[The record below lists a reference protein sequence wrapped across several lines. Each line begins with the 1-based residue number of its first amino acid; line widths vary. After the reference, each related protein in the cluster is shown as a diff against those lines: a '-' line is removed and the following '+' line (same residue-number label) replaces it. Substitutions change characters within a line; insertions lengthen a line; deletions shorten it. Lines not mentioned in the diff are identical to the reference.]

1 MDRVGLGC
9 LPVTDRV
16 PDGSSSP
23 EQVREWSTREVLRLP
38 AVRAMLVYSTAL
50 SSGLMLQAA
59 AIGKHVYDITGREID
74 IGWIGLV
81 EFLPAAFLVLLT
93 GVVAD
98 RFARKRVVMIGVAGE
113 LASSLAMLFYARTN
127 PTAVAPIFL
136 IALLYGVSRA
146 FIAPA
151 ARSIWPSIAP
161 PGGLPAVVALSS
173 AAYTS
178 AMIVGPAMSG
188 LLYSIDPWV
197 AYAGSSVLI
206 TIGWVSFTRVKVPS
220 VVTQTPMS
228 RPTLH
233 DAVEGLRFIRRTP
246 ILLAAI
252 SLDLF
257 AVLFGGAIAL
267 LPVIA
272 EERLGVG
279 DVAYGWLRASAGIGA
294 ALMAVFLAV
303 RPVRTK
309 VGHKLFFVVAIF
321 GVGTV
326 VLGLTRSYFVA
337 FFAVLII
344 SAADMVSVFIRGSI
358 VPLVTPDEKRGR
370 VLAVENVFIGA
381 SNELGAFES
390 GVASQAVGA
399 AGAVVGGGV
408 ATVGVAGLWW
418 LMFPALRNVDTFSD
432 LEERV
437 DTGTTQID

>member
-1 MDRVGLGC
+1 
-9 LPVTDRV
+9 
-16 PDGSSSP
+16 
-23 EQVREWSTREVLRLP
+23 
-38 AVRAMLVYSTAL
+38 MLVYGACLYT
-50 SSGLMLQAA
+50 GLMLQAA
-59 AIGKHVYDITGREID
+59 VLGKQVYDITGREID

-81 EFLPAAFLVLLT
+81 EFLPAAVLVLVT

-98 RFARKRVVMIGVAGE
+98 RFYRRNIVLVAVAGE
-113 LASSLAMLFYARTN
+113 LASAIALTFYARSN
-127 PTAVAPIFL
+127 PTAVAPIFM
-136 IALLYGVSRA
+136 ITLLYGIARA
-146 FIAPA
+146 FVAPA

-173 AAYTS
+173 ATWTGA
-178 AMIVGPAMSG
+178 AIAGPAMSG

-197 AYAGSSVLI
+197 AYLAASLLI
-206 TIGWVSFTRVKVPS
+206 ATGMVAILRVDVPRNI
-220 VVTQTPMS
+220 TATTE
-228 RPTLH
+228 RPTFRH
-233 DAVEGLRFIRRTP
+233 AIEGLVFIRRTP

-279 DVAYGWLRASAGIGA
+279 DVAYGWLRAAVGIGA
-294 ALMAVFLAV
+294 AAMALFLAW
-303 RPVRTK
+303 RPVQRR
-309 VGHKLFFVVAIF
+309 VGHKLFVVVATF
-321 GVGTV
+321 GVMTV
-326 VLGLTRSYFVA
+326 VLGVTHSYVVA
-337 FFAVLII
+337 FIAIAVM

-390 GVASQAVGA
+390 GVASQALGT

-408 ATVGVAGLWW
+408 ATVGIAGLWW
-418 LMFPALRNVDTFSD
+418 VLFPALRHVDRFSD
-432 LEERV
+432 LEDRAEKPSS
-437 DTGTTQID
+437 

>member
-1 MDRVGLGC
+1 M
-9 LPVTDRV
+9 T
-16 PDGSSSP
+16 SP
-23 EQVREWSTREVLRLP
+23 ADNSTGQSVAPELREWSTKEVLRVP
-38 AVRAMLVYSTAL
+38 AVRAMLIYSATL
-50 SSGLMLQAA
+50 YSGLMLQAA
-59 AIGKHVYDITGREID
+59 TIGKQVYDITGREID
-74 IGWIGLV
+74 IGWVGLV
-81 EFLPAAFLVLLT
+81 EFLPAALLVLVT

-98 RFARKRVVMIGVAGE
+98 RFYRKNVVMIGVAGE
-113 LASSLAMLFYARTN
+113 LASSVAMLLYARTN
-127 PTAVAPIFL
+127 PTAVAPIFM
-136 IALLYGVSRA
+136 ITLLYGISRA

-173 AAYTS
+173 ATWTG
-178 AMIVGPAMSG
+178 AMIVGPAVSG
-188 LLYSIDPWV
+188 LLYSIDPSV

-206 TIGWVSFTRVKVPS
+206 AIGWLSLTRVNVPR
-220 VVTQTPMS
+220 VANDGPVE
-228 RPTLH
+228 RPTFQH
-233 DAVEGLRFIRRTP
+233 AMEGLRFIRRTP

-279 DVAYGWLRASAGIGA
+279 DVAYGWLRAAAGIGA

-309 VGHKLFFVVAIF
+309 VGHKLFFVVAVF

-326 VLGLTRSYFVA
+326 VLGLTRSYLVAFVA
-337 FFAVLII
+337 VIVI

-358 VPLVTPDEKRGR
+358 VPLVTPDAKRGR

-408 ATVGVAGLWW
+408 ATVGIAGLWW
-418 LMFPALRNVDTFSD
+418 FLFPSLRNVDKFSD
-432 LEERV
+432 LEERL
-437 DTGTTQID
+437 DDDPPK

>member
-1 MDRVGLGC
+1 
-9 LPVTDRV
+9 
-16 PDGSSSP
+16 
-23 EQVREWSTREVLRLP
+23 
-38 AVRAMLVYSTAL
+38 MLVYGACLYT
-50 SSGLMLQAA
+50 GLMLQAA
-59 AIGKHVYDITGREID
+59 VLGKQVYDITGREID

-81 EFLPAAFLVLLT
+81 EFLPAAVLVLVT

-98 RFARKRVVMIGVAGE
+98 RFYRRNIVLVAVAGE
-113 LASSLAMLFYARTN
+113 LASAIALTFYARSN
-127 PTAVAPIFL
+127 PTAVAPIFM
-136 IALLYGVSRA
+136 ITLLYGIARA
-146 FIAPA
+146 FVAPA

-173 AAYTS
+173 ATWTGA
-178 AMIVGPAMSG
+178 AIAGPAMSG

-197 AYAGSSVLI
+197 AYLAASLLI
-206 TIGWVSFTRVKVPS
+206 ATGMVAILRVDVPRNI
-220 VVTQTPMS
+220 TATTE
-228 RPTLH
+228 RPTFRH
-233 DAVEGLRFIRRTP
+233 AIEGLVFIRRTP

-279 DVAYGWLRASAGIGA
+279 DVAYGWLRAAVGIGA
-294 ALMAVFLAV
+294 AAMALFLAW
-303 RPVRTK
+303 RPVQRR
-309 VGHKLFFVVAIF
+309 VGHKLFVVVATF
-321 GVGTV
+321 GVMTV
-326 VLGLTRSYFVA
+326 VLGVTHSYVVA
-337 FFAVLII
+337 FIAIVVM

-390 GVASQAVGA
+390 GVASQALGT

-408 ATVGVAGLWW
+408 ATVGIAGLWW
-418 LMFPALRNVDTFSD
+418 VLFPALRHVDRFSD
-432 LEERV
+432 LEDRAEKPSS
-437 DTGTTQID
+437 

>member
-1 MDRVGLGC
+1 VSDP
-9 LPVTDRV
+9 LPEEL
-16 PDGSSSP
+16 PSP
-23 EQVREWSTREVLRLP
+23 EQVQEWTTREVLRLP
-38 AVRAMLVYSTAL
+38 AVRAMLVYSAAL

-59 AIGKHVYDITGREID
+59 ALGKNVYDITGREID

-81 EFLPAAFLVLLT
+81 EFLPAAFLVLVT

-98 RFARKRVVMIGVAGE
+98 RFARKRIVMIGVAGE
-113 LASSLAMLFYARTN
+113 LATSLAMLFYARTN

-136 IALLYGVSRA
+136 IALLYGVARA

-173 AAYTS
+173 AAYTG
-178 AMIVGPAMSG
+178 AMIVGPAISG

-206 TIGWVSFTRVKVPS
+206 TIGWLSFTRVKVPP
-220 VVTQTPMS
+220 VVTDTPLE
-228 RPTLH
+228 RPTLS

-294 ALMAVFLAV
+294 ALMAIFLAV

-309 VGHKLFFVVAIF
+309 VGHKLFFVVAVF

-326 VLGLTRSYFVA
+326 VLGLTRSYLVA

-418 LMFPALRNVDTFSD
+418 FMFPALRKVDRFSD
-432 LEERV
+432 LEERAE
-437 DTGTTQID
+437 TGTTQID

>member
-1 MDRVGLGC
+1 MNDPIPDNVSDPDSAPGVGK
-9 LPVTDRV
+9 PK
-16 PDGSSSP
+16 
-23 EQVREWSTREVLRLP
+23 EWTTREVLGIP
-38 AVRAMLVYSTAL
+38 NVRAMLVYSAAL
-50 SSGLMLQAA
+50 SSGLLLQAA
-59 AIGKHVYDITGREID
+59 ALGKHVFDITGREID

-81 EFLPAAFLVLLT
+81 EFLPAALLVLVT

-98 RFARKRVVMIGVAGE
+98 RFARKRVVLIGVAGE

-136 IALLYGVSRA
+136 ITLLYGVSRA

-173 AAYTS
+173 AAYTG
-178 AMIVGPAMSG
+178 AMIVGPAISG

-197 AYAGSSVLI
+197 AYAGSSALI
-206 TIGWVSFTRVKVPS
+206 TIGWLSLTRVKVPP
-220 VVTQTPMS
+220 VVNQTPPE
-228 RPTLH
+228 RPTLS

-279 DVAYGWLRASAGIGA
+279 DAAYGWLRASAGIGA
-294 ALMAVFLAV
+294 ALMAIFLAV

-326 VLGLTRSYFVA
+326 VLGLTRSYVVA
-337 FFAVLII
+337 FFAVLVI

-390 GVASQAVGA
+390 GVASQAFGA
-399 AGAVVGGGV
+399 AGAVVGGGI
-408 ATVGVAGLWW
+408 ATIGVAGAWW
-418 LMFPALRNVDTFSD
+418 LMFPALRNVDRFGD
-432 LEERV
+432 LEERS
-437 DTGTTQID
+437 IDGQPPRP

>member
-1 MDRVGLGC
+1 VA
-9 LPVTDRV
+9 
-16 PDGSSSP
+16 P
-23 EQVREWSTREVLRLP
+23 ELREWSTKEVLRVP
-38 AVRAMLVYSTAL
+38 AVRAMLIYSATL
-50 SSGLMLQAA
+50 YSGLMLQAA
-59 AIGKHVYDITGREID
+59 TIGKQVYDITGREID
-74 IGWIGLV
+74 IGWVGLV
-81 EFLPAAFLVLLT
+81 EFLPAALLVLVT

-98 RFARKRVVMIGVAGE
+98 RFYRKNVVMIGVAGE
-113 LASSLAMLFYARTN
+113 LASSVAMLLYARTN
-127 PTAVAPIFL
+127 PTAVAPIFM
-136 IALLYGVSRA
+136 ITLLYGISRA

-173 AAYTS
+173 ATWTG
-178 AMIVGPAMSG
+178 AMIVGPAVSG
-188 LLYSIDPWV
+188 LLYSIDPSV

-206 TIGWVSFTRVKVPS
+206 AIGWLSLTRVNVPR
-220 VVTQTPMS
+220 VANDGPVE
-228 RPTLH
+228 RPTFQH
-233 DAVEGLRFIRRTP
+233 AMEGLRFIRRTP

-279 DVAYGWLRASAGIGA
+279 DVAYGWLRAAAGIGA

-309 VGHKLFFVVAIF
+309 VGHKLFFVVAVF

-326 VLGLTRSYFVA
+326 VLGLTRSYLVAFVA
-337 FFAVLII
+337 VIVI

-358 VPLVTPDEKRGR
+358 VPLVTPDAKRGR

-408 ATVGVAGLWW
+408 ATVGIAGLWW
-418 LMFPALRNVDTFSD
+418 FLFPSLRNVDKFSD
-432 LEERV
+432 LEERL
-437 DTGTTQID
+437 DDDPPK